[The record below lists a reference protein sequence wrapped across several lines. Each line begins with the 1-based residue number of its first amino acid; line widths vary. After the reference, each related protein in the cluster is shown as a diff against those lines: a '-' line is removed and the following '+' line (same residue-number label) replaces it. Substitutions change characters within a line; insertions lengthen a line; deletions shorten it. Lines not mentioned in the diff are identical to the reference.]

1 MTRIVYRTIQN
12 CRRLHPAAE
21 NGWPARH
28 TDVSITS
35 LCACHACQ
43 TDFLPLPLTAVNL
56 KMRGTQVTLV
66 IVGRH
71 AFTNGVEVVKPI
83 IPIHA
88 KGHSDVAQMLSRNQ
102 IMEYASKDNHDI
114 CVDSAHIDS
123 LLPLL
128 QGMQYT

>member
-1 MTRIVYRTIQN
+1 
-12 CRRLHPAAE
+12 
-21 NGWPARH
+21 
-28 TDVSITS
+28 
-35 LCACHACQ
+35 
-43 TDFLPLPLTAVNL
+43 
-56 KMRGTQVTLV
+56 MRGTQVTIV
-66 IVGRH
+66 IIARQ

-83 IPIHA
+83 ILIHA

-114 CVDSAHIDS
+114 CVNSVHIYS